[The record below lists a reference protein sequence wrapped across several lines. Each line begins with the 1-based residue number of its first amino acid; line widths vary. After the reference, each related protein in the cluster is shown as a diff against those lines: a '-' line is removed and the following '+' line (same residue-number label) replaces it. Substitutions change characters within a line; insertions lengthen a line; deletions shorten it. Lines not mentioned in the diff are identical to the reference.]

1 MESIKE
7 TKKIIEDANKALN
20 EYNKKYYKDVLEF
33 LNILFYSN
41 SSSILSI
48 NITKLALSE
57 DVFEFYNTIID
68 KYNLESNKFNT
79 KLFFSEDL
87 TSNLELYKKSDLM
100 NICKVLVNNL
110 LKKINYKADIVYFDS
125 KPVLKIKQIY

>member
-79 KLFFSEDL
+79 KLFFNEDL